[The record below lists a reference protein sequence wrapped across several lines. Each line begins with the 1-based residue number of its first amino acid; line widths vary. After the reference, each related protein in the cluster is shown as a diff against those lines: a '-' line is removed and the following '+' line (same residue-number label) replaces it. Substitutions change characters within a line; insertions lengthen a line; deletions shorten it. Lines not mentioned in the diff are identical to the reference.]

1 MIDMKM
7 YNKLLPYSLSQDPVL
22 VAMFEALVIQLKE
35 AYDDADLLFDLV
47 NIDNLPE
54 PLLDLLAYEKHVD
67 FYDNQLTIVQKR
79 ELIKASISWHRKK
92 GTRWAVERV
101 VSIVYPNAN
110 VYEWFEYDGH
120 KYRFKIE
127 VDEPFIASKDMKRLR
142 ELVEATKNKRSWL
155 EYIAIKMPQTQ
166 HIELDTEHYQYPI
179 YLPICGTFQCDGMP
193 SKSRKETIEMQNI
206 KYTYPVFLPIC
217 SEFYYPSE
225 VMDEW

>member
-1 MIDMKM
+1 MIDMNIYK
-7 YNKLLPYSLSQDPVL
+7 KLLPYSLSQDPVL

-35 AYDDADLLFDLV
+35 AYDEADLLYDFV
-47 NIDNLPE
+47 NIDKLPE
-54 PLLDLLAYEKHVD
+54 PLLDVIAYEKHVD
-67 FYDNQLTIVQKR
+67 FYDNQLTIEQKR
-79 ELIKASISWHRKK
+79 ELIKSSISWHRKK

-166 HIELDTEHYQYPI
+166 YIELDSDQYHYPI
-179 YLPICGTFQCDGMP
+179 YLPICGEIYCAGMP
-193 SKSRKETIEMQNI
+193 GVGPDSSIEMKTEN
-206 KYTYPVFLPIC
+206 YSYPVYLPIC
-217 SEFYYPSE
+217 GEIFASE
-225 VMDEW
+225 VMEEW

>member
-1 MIDMKM
+1 MIDMNIYK
-7 YNKLLPYSLSQDPVL
+7 KLLPYSLSQDPVL

-35 AYDDADLLFDLV
+35 AYDEADLLYDLV
-47 NIDNLPE
+47 NIDKLPE
-54 PLLDLLAYEKHVD
+54 PLLDVIAYEKHVD
-67 FYDNQLTIVQKR
+67 FYDNQLTFEQKL
-79 ELIKASISWHRKK
+79 ELIKSSISWHRKK

-155 EYIAIKMPQTQ
+155 EYIAIKMPQTKY
-166 HIELDTEHYQYPI
+166 IELDSDQYHYPI
-179 YLPICGTFQCDGMP
+179 YLPICGEIHCAGMP
-193 SKSRKETIEMQNI
+193 GVGPDSSIEMITEN
-206 KYTYPVFLPIC
+206 YSYPVYLPIC
-217 SEFYYPSE
+217 GEIFSE
-225 VMDEW
+225 VMEEW

>member
-1 MIDMKM
+1 MIDMNIYK
-7 YNKLLPYSLSQDPVL
+7 KLLPYSLSQDPVL

-35 AYDDADLLFDLV
+35 AYDEADLLYDLV
-47 NIDNLPE
+47 NIDKLPE
-54 PLLDLLAYEKHVD
+54 LLLDVIAYEKHVD
-67 FYDNQLTIVQKR
+67 FYDNQLTIEQKR
-79 ELIKASISWHRKK
+79 ELIKSSISWHRKK

-166 HIELDTEHYQYPI
+166 YIELESDQYHYPI
-179 YLPICGTFQCDGMP
+179 YLPICGEIHCEGVPGATTDKALEI
-193 SKSRKETIEMQNI
+193 KSEN
-206 KYTYPVFLPIC
+206 YTYPVYLPIC
-217 SEFYYPSE
+217 GEIYTNE
-225 VMDEW
+225 VIDLW

>member
-1 MIDMKM
+1 MIDMNIYK
-7 YNKLLPYSLSQDPVL
+7 KLLPYSLSQDPVL

-35 AYDDADLLFDLV
+35 AYDEADLLYDLV
-47 NIDNLPE
+47 NIDKLPE
-54 PLLDLLAYEKHVD
+54 PLLDVIAYEKHVD
-67 FYDNQLTIVQKR
+67 FYDNQLTIDQKR
-79 ELIKASISWHRKK
+79 ELIKSSISWHRKK

-120 KYRFKIE
+120 KYCFKIE

-166 HIELDTEHYQYPI
+166 YIELDSDQYHYPI
-179 YLPICGTFQCDGMP
+179 YLPICGTFHCEGVPGAATDKALKM
-193 SKSRKETIEMQNI
+193 KSEN
-206 KYTYPVFLPIC
+206 YTYPVYLPIC
-217 SEFYYPSE
+217 GEIHTNE
-225 VMDEW
+225 VIDLW

>member
-1 MIDMKM
+1 MIDMNIYK
-7 YNKLLPYSLSQDPVL
+7 KLLPYSLSQDPVL

-35 AYDDADLLFDLV
+35 AYDEADLLYDLV
-47 NIDNLPE
+47 NIDKLPE
-54 PLLDLLAYEKHVD
+54 PLLDVIAYEKHVD
-67 FYDNQLTIVQKR
+67 FYDNQLTIDQKR
-79 ELIKASISWHRKK
+79 ELIKSSISWHRKK

-166 HIELDTEHYQYPI
+166 YIELDSDQYHYPI
-179 YLPICGTFQCDGMP
+179 YLPICGTFHCEGVPGAATDKALEM
-193 SKSRKETIEMQNI
+193 KSEN
-206 KYTYPVFLPIC
+206 YTYPVYLPIC
-217 SEFYYPSE
+217 GEIHTNE
-225 VMDEW
+225 VIDLW

>member
-1 MIDMKM
+1 MIDMNIYK
-7 YNKLLPYSLSQDPVL
+7 KLLPYSLSQDPVL

-35 AYDDADLLFDLV
+35 AYAEADLLYDLV
-47 NIDNLPE
+47 NIDKLPE
-54 PLLDLLAYEKHVD
+54 PLLDVIAYEKHVD
-67 FYDNQLTIVQKR
+67 FYDKQLTIEQKR
-79 ELIKASISWHRKK
+79 ELIKSSISWHRKK

-166 HIELDTEHYQYPI
+166 YIELDSDQYHYPI
-179 YLPICGTFQCDGMP
+179 YLPICGTFHCEGVPGAATDKALEM
-193 SKSRKETIEMQNI
+193 KSEN
-206 KYTYPVFLPIC
+206 YTYPVYLPIC
-217 SEFYYPSE
+217 GEIHTNE
-225 VMDEW
+225 VIDLW

>member
-1 MIDMKM
+1 MIDMNIYK
-7 YNKLLPYSLSQDPVL
+7 KLLPYSLSQDPVL

-35 AYDDADLLFDLV
+35 AYDEADLLYDLV
-47 NIDNLPE
+47 NIDKLPE
-54 PLLDLLAYEKHVD
+54 PLLDVIAYEKHVD
-67 FYDNQLTIVQKR
+67 FYDNQLTIEQKR
-79 ELIKASISWHRKK
+79 ELIKSSISWHRKK

-166 HIELDTEHYQYPI
+166 YIELDSDQYHYPI
-179 YLPICGTFQCDGMP
+179 YLPICGTFHCEGVPGVATDKALEM
-193 SKSRKETIEMQNI
+193 KSEN
-206 KYTYPVFLPIC
+206 YTYPVYLPIC
-217 SEFYYPSE
+217 GEIHTNE
-225 VMDEW
+225 VIDLW

>member
-1 MIDMKM
+1 MIDMNIYK
-7 YNKLLPYSLSQDPVL
+7 KLLPYSLSQDPVL

-35 AYDDADLLFDLV
+35 AYDEADLLYDLV
-47 NIDNLPE
+47 NIDKLPE
-54 PLLDLLAYEKHVD
+54 PLLDVIAYEKHVD
-67 FYDNQLTIVQKR
+67 FYDNQLTIDQKR
-79 ELIKASISWHRKK
+79 ELIKSSISWHRKK

-166 HIELDTEHYQYPI
+166 YIELDSDQYHYPI
-179 YLPICGTFQCDGMP
+179 YLPICGTFHCEGVPGAATDKALEM
-193 SKSRKETIEMQNI
+193 KSEN
-206 KYTYPVFLPIC
+206 YTYPVYLPIC
-217 SEFYYPSE
+217 GEFYTNE
-225 VMDEW
+225 VIDLW

>member
-1 MIDMKM
+1 MIDINTYK
-7 YNKLLPYSLSQDPVL
+7 KLLPYSLSQDPVL

-35 AYDDADLLFDLV
+35 SYDEADLLYDLV
-47 NIDNLPE
+47 NIDKLPE
-54 PLLDLLAYEKHVD
+54 PLLDVIAYEKHVD
-67 FYDNQLTIVQKR
+67 FYDKQLTIEQKR
-79 ELIKASISWHRKK
+79 ELIKSSISWHRKK

-166 HIELDTEHYQYPI
+166 FIELDADQYHYPI
-179 YLPICGTFQCDGMP
+179 YLPICGEIHCEGVPGATTEEAIEV
-193 SKSRKETIEMQNI
+193 KSEN
-206 KYTYPVFLPIC
+206 YTYPVYLPIC
-217 SEFYYPSE
+217 GEIYTNE
-225 VMDEW
+225 VIDLW